1 MQKKHKLPIR
11 IILIFVAVLFVNL
24 IFKSAAARA
33 DDIPYTLDD
42 WKNSRTINLGLHAL
56 CDNIDVGARCTNV
69 SDNKTYVFCGPN
81 KRTLECH
88 YPKCGPIGS
97 GSVSRSC
104 PAGYE
109 CQTINSPNNGEYKGC
124 VSLVLGS
131 TPTEVGLSKLQADLS
146 ARKPILQIN
155 IPGLNF
161 SNVAST
167 TDETGTYFYIAWIP
181 ELISA
186 LYKFGIAIVSIV
198 AVVMIILQGIKIA
211 SGGFIS
217 KTIKEGGKDVVIS
230 AYKNIG
236 RIVVGLMIA
245 WGSFAIL
252 YNINPALVQFNA
264 LKVRVVEREEFPVST
279 SDEDPNDVRTVDT
292 PGTGKVPYFAQY
304 DPRWGNLKPGD
315 PQWPF
320 NTAVCKNGF
329 ATIMERGCG
338 PTSMAMVLKY
348 LGKDVTP
355 IDTAKF
361 ALGCSG
367 GMSAPAV
374 NKNWSKGPWSD
385 LKFEAYINSDRALAL
400 AIQNIPL
407 ILGCRPCIGYT
418 TDGKIQTYSAHYMV
432 ITGSNDGGVT
442 FSINDPGARKG
453 IVKMTRDQM
462 LNPQKDQAVQGC
474 NSKSKP
480 DKRSACINGLK
491 EMRKPNFYYIHK

>member
-1 MQKKHKLPIR
+1 MNMQKKYKLLVKV
-11 IILIFVAVLFVNL
+11 ILLFVVILFVNL
-24 IFKSAAARA
+24 FFKLAPAKAAEIGCCHITQPSAGDTTYQCWNTRPENCSSETGVTILEY
-33 DDIPYTLDD
+33 IPKIQTC
-42 WKNSRTINLGLHAL
+42 NLISECAGAIQPPVEAI
-56 CDNIDVGARCTNV
+56 CDSTGCRDQSGGTPPVNV
-69 SDNKTYVFCGPN
+69 YGSPIIETPPPN
-81 KRTLECH
+81 DLEN
-88 YPKCGPIGS
+88 
-97 GSVSRSC
+97 RL
-104 PAGYE
+104 
-109 CQTINSPNNGEYKGC
+109 N
-124 VSLVLGS
+124 
-131 TPTEVGLSKLQADLS
+131 DLN

-167 TDETGTYFYIAWIP
+167 TDETGTYFYISWIP

-198 AVVMIILQGIKIA
+198 GVVMIIIQGITIA

-236 RIVVGLMIA
+236 RIIVGLMIA

-252 YNINPALVQFNA
+252 YNVNPALVQFNA
-264 LKVRVVEREEFPVST
+264 LKVQVVKMKEFPVST
-279 SDEDPNDVRTVDT
+279 SDEDPTDVRTVDT
-292 PGTGKVPYFAQY
+292 PGTGKVPYFAQF
-304 DPRWGNLKPGD
+304 DPRWGNLNPGD
-315 PQWPF
+315 PQWPI
-320 NTAVCKNGF
+320 NMAACKKGLDNI
-329 ATIMERGCG
+329 TNRGCG

-474 NSKSKP
+474 NFKSKP